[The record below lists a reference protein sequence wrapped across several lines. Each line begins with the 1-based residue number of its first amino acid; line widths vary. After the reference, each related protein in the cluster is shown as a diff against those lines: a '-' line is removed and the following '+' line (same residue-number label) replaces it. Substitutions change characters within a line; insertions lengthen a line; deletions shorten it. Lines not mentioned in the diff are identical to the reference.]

1 MLKGLI
7 DAVSGYELSIYNII
21 TIVLVAGFFLS
32 SGAQAFMKKNKRS
45 TTKPAKKSADAKEKE
60 YRKRMKEEADSL
72 IAQANSGMDMG
83 DGYLSNDDTK

>member
-21 TIVLVAGFFLS
+21 TIVLIVGFFLS
-32 SGAQAFMKKNKRS
+32 SGAQAFMKRNKRS
-45 TTKPAKKSADAKEKE
+45 IKKPAKKSVDAKEKE

-83 DGYLSNDDTK
+83 DGYLTNDDTQ